1 MAGGRPGAAGGLAG
15 GAGGLPGGTSGPAGG
30 LPGGTSGRAGGEPF
44 GVAVVGCGNISKQYL
59 KNLAGFPD
67 VRVLFCADV
76 DLERAKAQASA
87 YDVPAAGSVQQAL
100 DHPGVQLVVNLTI
113 PAAHAEVASA
123 AIAAGKHVWNEK
135 PLAPDTAAGR
145 ALLEQAAKAGV
156 RVGCAPDT
164 VLGAGLQSARR
175 LIASGAIG
183 TPISALTLLQGP
195 GPESW
200 HPDPEFLFAKGA
212 GPLFDLGPYY
222 LSVLATLFGPVTR
235 VAAVG
240 RRARATRV
248 IGSGP
253 RAGTEFSVEV
263 PTYTSALAE
272 YAGGQAAT
280 MLFSWDSP
288 LQRSGFV
295 EITGTDA
302 TLAVPDPNQ
311 FDGDLRVRRA
321 NDREWTVVASKGAA
335 AGRGSGVVDMVRA
348 IERGEPHRASGE
360 MALHVLEMMTAI
372 ERSACTG
379 AFEPVESVFDVPD
392 ALTEDWDPYV
402 RGA

>member
-1 MAGGRPGAAGGLAG
+1 MA
-15 GAGGLPGGTSGPAGG
+15 
-30 LPGGTSGRAGGEPF
+30 EPF
-44 GVAVVGCGNISKQYL
+44 GVAVIGCGNISKQYL

-67 VRVLFCADV
+67 VRVLFCADL
-76 DLERAKAQASA
+76 DLERAKTQAAA
-87 YDVPAAGSVQQAL
+87 YGVPASGGVQQAL
-100 DHPGVQLVVNLTI
+100 EHPDVDLVVNLTI

-135 PLAPDTAAGR
+135 PLAPDVAAGR
-145 ALLEQAAKAGV
+145 ALLDQAAKAGL

-164 VLGAGLQSARR
+164 LLGAGIQSARR

-183 TPISALTLLQGP
+183 TPTSALTLLQGP

-222 LSVLATLFGPVTR
+222 LSVLATLFGPTSR
-235 VAAVG
+235 VAAVS
-240 RRARATRV
+240 RKARDTRV

-253 RAGTEFSVEV
+253 RAGTEFPVEV
-263 PTYTSALAE
+263 PTFVSAVAE
-272 YAGGQAAT
+272 YASGQAASL
-280 MLFSWDSP
+280 LFSWDSP
-288 LQRSGFV
+288 LGRAGFLEV
-295 EITGTDA
+295 TGTEA
-302 TLAVPDPNQ
+302 TLAIPDPNR
-311 FDGDLRVRRA
+311 FDGDLRVCRA
-321 NDREWTVVASKGAA
+321 GADEWTVIGSTGAA

-348 IERGEPHRASGE
+348 IRSGRPHRATGE

-372 ERSACTG
+372 DTSGSTG
-379 AFEPVESVFDVPD
+379 AFEPVESVFELPE

-402 RGA
+402 AAA

>member
-1 MAGGRPGAAGGLAG
+1 MERVAG
-15 GAGGLPGGTSGPAGG
+15 GAGGPEAMAGG
-30 LPGGTSGRAGGEPF
+30 SEPF

-76 DLERAKAQASA
+76 DLGRAKAQAST

-135 PLAPDTAAGR
+135 PLAPDVAAGR
-145 ALLEQAAKAGV
+145 ALLDQAASAGV

-164 VLGAGLQSARR
+164 LLGAGIQSARR

-222 LSVLATLFGPVTR
+222 LSVLATLFGPAAR
-235 VAAVG
+235 VAAAS
-240 RRARATRV
+240 RRERGTRV

-253 RAGTEFSVEV
+253 RAGTEFNVEV
-263 PTYTSALAE
+263 PTYISALAQ
-272 YAGGQAAT
+272 YAGGQAAS

-288 LQRSGFV
+288 LRRSGFV
-295 EITGTDA
+295 EITGTEA

-311 FDGDLRVRRA
+311 FDGDLRIRRA
-321 NDREWTVVASKGAA
+321 DDDEWTVVASVGAA
-335 AGRGSGVVDMVRA
+335 AGRGSGVVDMVRSIA
-348 IERGEPHRASGE
+348 AGQPHRASGE

-372 ERSACTG
+372 ERSASTA
-379 AFEPVESVFDVPD
+379 AFEPVGSVFDVPD
-392 ALTEDWDPYV
+392 ALAAEWDPYV

>member
-1 MAGGRPGAAGGLAG
+1 MKGGGRG
-15 GAGGLPGGTSGPAGG
+15 
-30 LPGGTSGRAGGEPF
+30 GRAGGEGGPAGEPF
-44 GVAVVGCGNISKQYL
+44 GVAVIGCGNISKQYL

-67 VRVLFCADV
+67 VQVLFCADV
-76 DLERAKAQASA
+76 DLARAKAQASA
-87 YDVPAAGSVQQAL
+87 YDVPASGSVQQAL

-135 PLAPDTAAGR
+135 PLAPDVAAGR
-145 ALLEQAAKAGV
+145 ALLDQAARAGV

-164 VLGAGLQSARR
+164 VLGAGIQSARR
-175 LIASGAIG
+175 LIDSGAIG
-183 TPISALTLLQGP
+183 APISALTLLQGP

-222 LSVLATLFGPVTR
+222 LSVLATLFGPATR

-240 RRARATRV
+240 RKARGTRV
-248 IGSGP
+248 IGAGP
-253 RAGTEFSVEV
+253 RAGTEFTVEV

-272 YAGGQAAT
+272 YAGGQAASL
-280 MLFSWDSP
+280 LFSWDSP
-288 LQRSGFV
+288 LRRTGFV

-311 FDGDLRVRRA
+311 FDGELRVRRA
-321 NDREWTVVASKGAA
+321 EDDEWTVVASQGAA

-348 IERGEPHRASGE
+348 ITRGEPHRASGE
-360 MALHVLEMMTAI
+360 MGLHVLEMMTAI
-372 ERSACTG
+372 ERSASTA

-392 ALTEDWDPYV
+392 ALTAEWDPHV
-402 RGA
+402 RAA

>member
-1 MAGGRPGAAGGLAG
+1 MAARVV
-15 GAGGLPGGTSGPAGG
+15 
-30 LPGGTSGRAGGEPF
+30 GGEDTVPF

-59 KNLAGFPD
+59 KNLSAFPD
-67 VRVLFCADV
+67 VRVLFCADI
-76 DLERAKAQASA
+76 DAERAKAQAAA
-87 YDVPAAGSVQQAL
+87 YDVPESGSVQQAL

-135 PLAPDTAAGR
+135 PLAPDVAAGR
-145 ALLEQAAKAGV
+145 ALLDQAAAAGV

-164 VLGAGLQSARR
+164 VLGAGIQSARR

-222 LSVLATLFGPVTR
+222 LSVLATLFGPATR
-235 VAAVG
+235 VAAVSRKG
-240 RRARATRV
+240 RDTRV

-253 RAGTEFSVEV
+253 RAGTEFRVEV
-263 PTYTSALAE
+263 PTYTSALAQ
-272 YAGGQAAT
+272 YAGGQAAS

-288 LQRSGFV
+288 LHRSGFV

-321 NDREWTVVASKGAA
+321 DDDEWTVVASHGAA

-348 IERGEPHRASGE
+348 IAAGRPHRASGE

-372 ERSACTG
+372 EKSASAA
-379 AFEPVESVFDVPD
+379 AFEPVESFFEVPD
-392 ALTEDWDPYV
+392 ALAEEWDPYV

>member
-1 MAGGRPGAAGGLAG
+1 MPTGVAG
-15 GAGGLPGGTSGPAGG
+15 GAEGAGG
-30 LPGGTSGRAGGEPF
+30 FAAGADGATGGAAAPEPF

-59 KNLAGFPD
+59 KNLATFPD
-67 VRVLFCADV
+67 VRVLFCADI
-76 DLERAKAQASA
+76 DTGRAKAQAAA
-87 YDVPAAGSVQQAL
+87 YGVPASGSVEQAL
-100 DHPGVQLVVNLTI
+100 EHPDVHLVVNLTI

-135 PLAPDTAAGR
+135 PLAPDVAAGR
-145 ALLEQAAKAGV
+145 ALLEQARAAGV

-164 VLGAGLQSARR
+164 MLGAGIQSARR
-175 LIASGAIG
+175 LIASGSIG

-222 LSVLATLFGPVTR
+222 LSVLATLFGPTTR
-235 VAAVG
+235 VAAIS
-240 RRARATRV
+240 RRARDTRM

-253 RAGTEFSVEV
+253 RAGTEFNVEV
-263 PTYTSALAE
+263 PTFISAVAE
-272 YAGGQAAT
+272 YAGGQAGSL
-280 MLFSWDSP
+280 LFSWDSP
-288 LQRSGFV
+288 LHRMGFL
-295 EITGTDA
+295 EITGTEA

-311 FDGDLRVRRA
+311 FDGDLRLRRA
-321 NDREWTVVASKGAA
+321 GDREWTVIGSTGAA

-348 IERGEPHRASGE
+348 IRRGEPHRASGE

-372 ERSACTG
+372 ERSGSTA
-379 AFEPVESVFDVPD
+379 AFEPVESGFDVPA
-392 ALTEDWDPYV
+392 ALAEDWDPYV
-402 RGA
+402 ADV